1 MRGACA
7 VLVVTLAVQAVAQT
21 PSSPPLPEPA
31 PSQPVPVPV
40 EAPPPTFVQQCFGLP
55 SGAWLVPLPRVGGGV
70 AVQGPAP
77 VSNARAPASSSG
89 GGGLGNLGGGD
100 GKAALVVVVL
110 VALALPVVV
119 YALDTDAPRIVE
131 QRFFCPSFQVE
142 AQGGALTGR
151 ELPGV
156 HPFGAGRVSFGVG
169 HFGLDAQFDFA
180 PSAINTFSTH
190 VQVRIAPKQ
199 HVEGALAAG
208 YRQLSVGGDV
218 RPGFDLGLPHRYVF
232 WRDDLRTFG
241 LEVRP
246 ALQFGPRGID
256 ASLEAALVVPLLEVL
271 HLKLGGRVFSF
282 GEAIVWGGSGGLV
295 FGL

>member
-1 MRGACA
+1 MLSTR
-7 VLVVTLAVQAVAQT
+7 AVAQE
-21 PSSPPLPEPA
+21 PSPPPLPEPVA
-31 PSQPVPVPV
+31 PEEAPMAAPVP
-40 EAPPPTFVQQCFGLP
+40 APLERPAPTFLQQCFGLP
-55 SGAWLVPLPRVGGGV
+55 AGAYLVPIPRVGGVVNVG
-70 AVQGPAP
+70 APGP
-77 VSNARAPASSSG
+77 VAPARGAATTGSSG
-89 GGGLGNLGGGD
+89 GGLGSLGGGD
-100 GKAALVVVVL
+100 GKAALVIVVL

-119 YALDTDAPRIVE
+119 YALDSDAPRLVE

-142 AQGGALTGR
+142 AQGGPLTGR

-156 HPFGAGRVSFGVG
+156 HPVGAGRVSFGAG

-190 VQVRIAPKQ
+190 LQLRLTPKQ
-199 HVEGALAAG
+199 HIEGALAAG
-208 YRQLSVGGDV
+208 YRQMNVGGDF
-218 RPGFDLGLPHRYVF
+218 RGGFDVGLPHRYAF

-256 ASLEAALVVPLLEVL
+256 ASLEAALVVPLLDVL